1 MVAME
6 INVIFHFNNTNSSS
20 AGREKR
26 PTTNMDTQTLATE
39 NVMF

>member
-26 PTTNMDTQTLATE
+26 PTTNIDTQTYF
-39 NVMF
+39 NFKNMF